1 MACFIVPLAETVI
14 ASGVKAVLK
23 ARQAETPEG
32 GASVA
37 VESAWVR
44 RLGWLPRLGFG
55 GSALLAIEHIYH
67 GEITF
72 VPPFLTAMN
81 SPETTHEMLHEM
93 FTVGTSMALLITA
106 VWAAMCVVAHVTV
119 KKNASTPAQEE
130 K

>member
-23 ARQAETPEG
+23 RRQAKTLDGE
-32 GASVA
+32 AL
-37 VESAWVR
+37 VESAWVK
-44 RLGWLPRLGFG
+44 RLGWLQRLGFG

-93 FTVGTSMALLITA
+93 ATAGTSMAALITV
-106 VWAAMCVVAHVTV
+106 VWVVMCVVAHVIE
-119 KKNASTPAQEE
+119 KKHAATSEE
-130 K
+130 N

>member
-23 ARQAETPEG
+23 RRQAKAPDSE
-32 GASVA
+32 AV
-37 VESAWVR
+37 VESAWVK
-44 RLGWLPRLGFG
+44 RLGWLQKLGFG

-81 SPETTHEMLHEM
+81 SPETTNEMLHEM
-93 FTVGTSMALLITA
+93 LTAGTSMAVLITV
-106 VWAAMCVVAHVTV
+106 VWAAMCVVAHVTQ
-119 KKNASTPAQEE
+119 KKHAAASEE
-130 K
+130 N

>member
-1 MACFIVPLAETVI
+1 MACFIVPLAESVI

-23 ARQAETPEG
+23 RRQSQGAGAVVETG
-32 GASVA
+32 LVKK
-37 VESAWVR
+37 
-44 RLGWLPRLGFG
+44 LGWLQKLGFG

-81 SPETTHEMLHEM
+81 SPETTQEMLHEM
-93 FTVGTSMALLITA
+93 GTVGVAMAALITV
-106 VWAAMCVVAHVTV
+106 VWGAMCVVSHVTE
-119 KKNASTPAQEE
+119 KKAAAEE

>member
-23 ARQAETPEG
+23 RRQAKSQ
-32 GASVA
+32 GAEA
-37 VESAWVR
+37 VEESSLVKK
-44 RLGWLPRLGFG
+44 LGWLQKLGFG

-81 SPETTHEMLHEM
+81 SPETTQEMLHEM
-93 FTVGTSMALLITA
+93 GTVGVAMAALITV
-106 VWAAMCVVAHVTV
+106 VWGAMCVVAHITE
-119 KKNASTPAQEE
+119 KKGVAAEE

>member
-23 ARQAETPEG
+23 RRQAK
-32 GASVA
+32 ASDGEAA
-37 VESAWVR
+37 VESAWVK
-44 RLGWLPRLGFG
+44 RLGWLQRLGFG

-72 VPPFLTAMN
+72 MPPFLTAMN

-93 FTVGTSMALLITA
+93 LTAGTSMAVLITV
-106 VWAAMCVVAHVTV
+106 VWAAMCVVAHVTQ
-119 KKNASTPAQEE
+119 KKHAAASEE
-130 K
+130 N

>member
-23 ARQAETPEG
+23 RREAKASEG
-32 GASVA
+32 EV
-37 VESAWVR
+37 VESVWVK
-44 RLGWLPRLGFG
+44 RLGWLQKLGFG

-81 SPETTHEMLHEM
+81 SPETTQEMLHEM
-93 FTVGTSMALLITA
+93 GTVGTSMALLITV
-106 VWAAMCVVAHVTV
+106 VWAAMCAVDHVLA
-119 KKNASTPAQEE
+119 KKHSTATEE

>member
-23 ARQAETPEG
+23 RRETKTSAGE
-32 GASVA
+32 V
-37 VESAWVR
+37 VESAWVK
-44 RLGWLPRLGFG
+44 RLGWLQKLGFG

-81 SPETTHEMLHEM
+81 SPETTQEMLHEM
-93 FTVGTSMALLITA
+93 ATAGTSMALLITV
-106 VWAAMCVVAHVTV
+106 VWAAMCAVDHVLA
-119 KKNASTPAQEE
+119 KKHSAAPEE

>member
-23 ARQAETPEG
+23 RREAKASEG
-32 GASVA
+32 EV
-37 VESAWVR
+37 VESVWVK
-44 RLGWLPRLGFG
+44 RLGWLQKLGFG
-55 GSALLAIEHIYH
+55 GSALLAVEHIYH

-81 SPETTHEMLHEM
+81 SPETTQEMLHEM
-93 FTVGTSMALLITA
+93 ATAGVSMALLITVIWA
-106 VWAAMCVVAHVTV
+106 VMCVVDHVLA
-119 KKNASTPAQEE
+119 KKHSTAPEE